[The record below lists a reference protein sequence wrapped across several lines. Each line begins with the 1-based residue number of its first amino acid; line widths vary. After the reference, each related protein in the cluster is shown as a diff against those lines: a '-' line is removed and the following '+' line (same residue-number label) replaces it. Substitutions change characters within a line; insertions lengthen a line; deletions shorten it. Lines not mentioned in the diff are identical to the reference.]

1 MVCAS
6 AGIECYL
13 IIHTNQAVV
22 EISAN
27 FGIQVNVLDPAG
39 SEEKMFCKA
48 TTCVGG
54 NIVKTPC
61 NKVDEK
67 ETF

>member
-13 IIHTNQAVV
+13 VLHTNQAVV

-27 FGIQVNVLDPAG
+27 AKLSQ
-39 SEEKMFCKA
+39 EFCKH
-48 TTCVGG
+48 
-54 NIVKTPC
+54 
-61 NKVDEK
+61 
-67 ETF
+67 